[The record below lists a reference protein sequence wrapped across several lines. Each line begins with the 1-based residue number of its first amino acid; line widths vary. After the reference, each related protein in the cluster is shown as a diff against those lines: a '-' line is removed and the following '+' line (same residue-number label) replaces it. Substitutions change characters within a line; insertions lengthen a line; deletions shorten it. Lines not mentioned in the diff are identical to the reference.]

1 MVGRLLVT
9 VGIVVAAL
17 LLFAG
22 VATAVAPSGRT
33 FSQDIA
39 ANQDPGVES
48 AESQSS
54 AQIEDF
60 RAIPARKRGRIE
72 LNWQYSGRPF
82 SGAFVVERSTNGSS
96 WRSVAACNIG
106 YDENSAGYGCTDS
119 SLRSGATYAYRACMS
134 PAARPAPGR
143 LPPAPSPSR
152 LRKIIIAPQDEI
164 ERG

>member
-1 MVGRLLVT
+1 MVVRMLVV

-17 LLFAG
+17 WLFAG
-22 VATAVAPSGRT
+22 VAAAVAPSDRT

-48 AESQSS
+48 TEAQSS

-60 RAIPARKRGRIE
+60 RAMPARKRGRIE
-72 LNWQYSGRPF
+72 LNWQYSGRAF

-106 YDENSAGYGCTDS
+106 YDENSAAYGCTDS
-119 SLRSGATYAYRACMS
+119 SLRSGATYAYRACIV
-134 PAARPAPGR
+134 ARGTACTGATATRTVAVKAP
-143 LPPAPSPSR
+143 
-152 LRKIIIAPQDEI
+152 
-164 ERG
+164 